1 MSKTQQKSLA
11 YTLLL
16 LIIGVV
22 HFFFGRA
29 ILSAVFFLV
38 EIGLFW
44 ILGAVIALLFMC
56 ALIGTVFNSNTLDKA
71 EKWLDKK
78 LSMNNCDCED
88 CECDDDD
95 DEIECHV
102 EIRRKKKERACES
115 ENQECECEEEEEE
128 EEEED
133 ACDYPYCDEC
143 IRECELNEDPD
154 TVEEEIPDTVEEES
168 SESDDE
174 IEK

>member
-115 ENQECECEEEEEE
+115 ENQECECEDEDVDDEEVCE
-128 EEEED
+128 
-133 ACDYPYCDEC
+133 YPYCEEC
-143 IRECELNEDPD
+143 TLECELNEDPEA
-154 TVEEEIPDTVEEES
+154 VEEDDTSEEVS
-168 SESDDE
+168 SESEDE
-174 IEK
+174 TEK